1 VMSYPSTW
9 RTLSIGIFLLLNF
22 GIAGE
27 AQHTAAP
34 LTSGLVWLTDGWRYH
49 SGDNIA
55 WANPQFDD
63 GNWERHSP
71 QQTDTCAHGCW
82 YRLPIELPP
91 HGNTPLNLLML
102 AQSGVFEV
110 YVDGH
115 RAGSAQFEP
124 WWLTRETMEF
134 IVPLNAH
141 RDPVLLAIRI
151 RPPRIAFD
159 ANEASSLRVALGGQ
173 QAISDAADAHHTR
186 RLIRFLPSGAVN
198 FVIVLAG
205 FALLLICALQQR
217 DREYLWLGVYLTIL
231 GSSGGIFTAA
241 VYAILPG
248 DANEIYADPA
258 IFLGMLAQTEF
269 TFAFIRRRPNRL
281 WRSYECFL
289 LACPILSFLC
299 SAGLMPNALYFS
311 FESAALVP
319 AAFAIPALLY
329 YWHRH
334 GNREARWLI
343 VPSLAPAVGMI
354 LNNLPQI
361 GNLLGMNLDFLSSPV
376 LLWGIA
382 PLSPADVA
390 DAIFLLAI
398 GAVMLV
404 RFTTLNREQAR
415 VSGELAAA
423 REMQLELVPAT
434 LPALPGW
441 RLDAAYIPA
450 SEVGGDFYQV
460 VSRNDGSS
468 LLVVGDVSGKGLKAA
483 MTGALA
489 IGAFRSLAL
498 EGLSPGM
505 LLTRLNESLF
515 GASHGGFVTCLCGH
529 ISHKSRLT
537 LASAGHVPP
546 YRNGEEIPLETGLPL
561 GILSDLEFPETT
573 VELAPGDRTVFVT
586 DGVVEAQSRSG
597 ELFGFERT
605 QAISV
610 HPVAQIAAAAQ
621 AFGQQDDITV
631 LSLTLTLVERPF
643 S

>member
-1 VMSYPSTW
+1 MTSHPSPW
-9 RTLSIGIFLLLNF
+9 RTLSIWAFLLLNVGF
-22 GIAGE
+22 ACE
-27 AQHTAAP
+27 AQQAPAP
-34 LTSGLVWLTDGWRYH
+34 LPSGLVWLTDGWRYH

-63 GNWERHSP
+63 GDWERHSP
-71 QQTDTCAHGCW
+71 EQTDTCAHGCW

-91 HGNTPLNLLML
+91 HGNTPLDLLML

-115 RAGSAQFEP
+115 RAGSAHFEP
-124 WWLTRETMEF
+124 WWLSRETLEF
-134 IVPLNAH
+134 VVPLNAH
-141 RDPVLLAIRI
+141 RDSVLLAIRI
-151 RPPRIAFD
+151 HPPRIAFD
-159 ANEASSLRVALGGQ
+159 ANEAASLRVALGGQ
-173 QAISDAADAHHTR
+173 QAISDAADAHHAR
-186 RLIRFLPSGAVN
+186 RVIRFLPSGAVS

-205 FALLLICALQQR
+205 FAVLLVFALQQR
-217 DREYLWLGVYLTIL
+217 DREYLWLGIYLTIL
-231 GSSGGIFTAA
+231 GSSWGIFTAA
-241 VYAILPG
+241 VYAIIPG

-299 SAGLMPNALYFS
+299 SAGLVRNALYFS

-319 AAFAIPALLY
+319 AALAIPALLF

-354 LNNLPQI
+354 LVNLPQI
-361 GNLLGMNLDFLSSPV
+361 GSLLGRNLDFLSGPV

-468 LLVVGDVSGKGLKAA
+468 LLIVGDVSGKGLKAA

-489 IGAFRSLAL
+489 IGAFRSLAS
-498 EGLSPGM
+498 EGLSPGV
-505 LLTRLNESLF
+505 LLTRLNESLC

-529 ISHKSRLT
+529 TSHKGRLT
-537 LASAGHVPP
+537 LANAGHVPP
-546 YRNGEEIPLETGLPL
+546 YWNGEEIPLESGLPL
-561 GILSDLEFPETT
+561 GIVSDLEYPETT
-573 VELAPGDRTVFVT
+573 VDLAPGDRTVIVT
-586 DGVVEAQSRSG
+586 DGVVEAQSPSG
-597 ELFGFERT
+597 ELFGFART
-605 QAISV
+605 QVISV

-631 LSLTLTLVERPF
+631 LSLTRQCTHP
-643 S
+643 

>member
-1 VMSYPSTW
+1 MMSYPSTW

>member
-1 VMSYPSTW
+1 MSYPSTW

>member
-610 HPVAQIAAAAQ
+610 HPVAQIAAVAQ